1 MTIYNINPAELEA
14 VAIAASKDQTR
25 LYCCG
30 VWLEENGGMYATDGH
45 RLHGIGLEPGAPI
58 GETCFLENNLLDK
71 ILNAVKNERKPLV
84 KTLKDKLRIVVNK
97 DKNKLHIS
105 ILLEDMPR
113 LSFDATM
120 EAANPADWRRV
131 MPQPPSDKD
140 GMTQFSFNSSY
151 IGDFGKAAKILG
163 QSIPKINFTMG
174 TGNRPA
180 LIKIPGYE
188 RFTGVLMP
196 MRF

>member
-25 LYCCG
+25 LYICG

-45 RLHGIGLEPGAPI
+45 RLHGVGLEPGAPI
-58 GETCFLENNLLDK
+58 GDCLFLNNTLVDK
-71 ILNAVKNERKPLV
+71 ILSTVKAERKSLV
-84 KTLKDKLRIVVNK
+84 KTLKDKLVIHIQK
-97 DKNKLHIS
+97 DKHNLRIA
-105 ILLEDMPR
+105 IMTDEIPR
-113 LSFDATM
+113 FSFDAVM
-120 EAANPADWRRV
+120 EDVNSFDWRRV
-131 MPQPPSDKD
+131 MPQPPTDKD
-140 GMTQFSFNSSY
+140 GMTQFSFNASY

-163 QSIPKINFTMG
+163 KSLPQIIFTMA
-174 TGNRPA
+174 TGNHPA
-180 LIKIPGYE
+180 LIKIYGYE